1 MWWSR
6 GAVGAM
12 EVELVQPVSCLLA
25 VFIVVHPPRGWSREA
40 AGCDG
45 GGAGLTP
52 EDKADVGCGWCFAHV
67 DKLKGSGGL
76 WAC

>member
-1 MWWSR
+1 
-6 GAVGAM
+6 M
-12 EVELVQPVSCLLA
+12 EVELVQPMSCLLV

-40 AGCDG
+40 AGYDG

-52 EDKADVGCGWCFAHV
+52 KDKADVGCGWCFARV